1 MDGIASVGP
10 FSRTARRI
18 GPIVAFLCLALIVDG
33 SARAR
38 RVVAGA
44 GDPVTAGIAAYFPDT
59 APNRA
64 ALTSRPGLGV
74 VVMNTLQAAGSQTA
88 VAEYKGAGKRV
99 FGYMA
104 AGYAPSGAN
113 GIAAKSLA
121 QLQATAGTI
130 LAAYPTID
138 GLFLDEVLN
147 NDAAGCAAP
156 SAFYVSFYQWF
167 KSAYAAKS
175 LILNPGTALCAS
187 FAGSADMYLVFE
199 NRLGF
204 YRSAFVPYFAQTDFD
219 WMRALPNSQVWSIV
233 YGVPLADMPALIN
246 ELADY
251 AGVVTVLSDNADHP
265 YSNLPPE
272 AELNVMNARATGT
285 SVVVTTTT
293 TTVALGASTTTTT
306 APPVA
311 GAGGATG
318 GSTGAVP
325 VVPPGET
332 IAVATTTSATSTT
345 SITSTAVP
353 TTTGPASTV
362 LSPSTLVPPTTKLPA
377 MSTTPTTAP
386 AGSAGPALAP
396 TPVVVARS
404 ARVVSPGRSVA
415 RYTTKLIKRTR
426 CRTVFSARTARRYRS
441 CRKVTLRVRVLLPV
455 KRSS

>member
-18 GPIVAFLCLALIVDG
+18 GPIVALLCLALIVDG
-33 SARAR
+33 SARVR

-251 AGVVTVLSDNADHP
+251 AGVVTVLSDNAEHP

-272 AELNVMNARATGT
+272 AELNVMHARATGT

-332 IAVATTTSATSTT
+332 I
-345 SITSTAVP
+345 P
-353 TTTGPASTV
+353 TTTVPASTA
-362 LSPSTLVPPTTKLPA
+362 LSPSTSVPPTTKLPA

>member
-18 GPIVAFLCLALIVDG
+18 GPIVALLCVALIVEAG
-33 SARAR
+33 ALAR
-38 RVVAGA
+38 RGLAGA

-74 VVMNTLQAAGSQTA
+74 VVMNSLQAAGSQTA

-265 YSNLPPE
+265 YSNLPPD
-272 AELNVMNARATGT
+272 
-285 SVVVTTTT
+285 
-293 TTVALGASTTTTT
+293 AL
-306 APPVA
+306 P
-311 GAGGATG
+311 GAG
-318 GSTGAVP
+318 
-325 VVPPGET
+325 
-332 IAVATTTSATSTT
+332 
-345 SITSTAVP
+345 
-353 TTTGPASTV
+353 
-362 LSPSTLVPPTTKLPA
+362 
-377 MSTTPTTAP
+377 
-386 AGSAGPALAP
+386 
-396 TPVVVARS
+396 
-404 ARVVSPGRSVA
+404 
-415 RYTTKLIKRTR
+415 Y
-426 CRTVFSARTARRYRS
+426 
-441 CRKVTLRVRVLLPV
+441 RVRVGASNPAHCIAT
-455 KRSS
+455 

>member
-18 GPIVAFLCLALIVDG
+18 GPIVALLCLALIVDG
-33 SARAR
+33 SARVR

-251 AGVVTVLSDNADHP
+251 AGVVTVLSDNAEHP
-265 YSNLPPE
+265 SRRQRERY
-272 AELNVMNARATGT
+272 AAHG
-285 SVVVTTTT
+285 
-293 TTVALGASTTTTT
+293 
-306 APPVA
+306 
-311 GAGGATG
+311 
-318 GSTGAVP
+318 
-325 VVPPGET
+325 
-332 IAVATTTSATSTT
+332 
-345 SITSTAVP
+345 
-353 TTTGPASTV
+353 
-362 LSPSTLVPPTTKLPA
+362 
-377 MSTTPTTAP
+377 
-386 AGSAGPALAP
+386 AGPAAP
-396 TPVVVARS
+396 IRRERDAQVIDLQQRFGPIRGAHWKPSSIERATRRSSSARS
-404 ARVVSPGRSVA
+404 WTPAGRA
-415 RYTTKLIKRTR
+415 PDGI
-426 CRTVFSARTARRYRS
+426 ARRK
-441 CRKVTLRVRVLLPV
+441 CT
-455 KRSS
+455 KRSRDTASSRSSSASGSAWSSTRRSRNG

>member
-1 MDGIASVGP
+1 MHGIASVGP

-18 GPIVAFLCLALIVDG
+18 GPIVALLCLALIVDG

-38 RVVAGA
+38 QGVAGA

-59 APNRA
+59 ALNRA

-88 VAEYKGAGKRV
+88 VADYKGAGKRV

-113 GIAAKSLA
+113 GIAPRSLA
-121 QLQATAGTI
+121 QLQATAGAI
-130 LAAYPTID
+130 LATYPTID

-147 NDAAGCAAP
+147 NDAAGCGAP

-265 YSNLPPE
+265 YSNLPPD

-285 SVVVTTTT
+285 SVVVPTTTTTT

-306 APPVA
+306 ALPVVGPGGGT
-311 GAGGATG
+311 GAG
-318 GSTGAVP
+318 TGAAA
-325 VVPPGET
+325 VVPPSDT
-332 IAVATTTSATSTT
+332 ATATTTSLAT
-345 SITSTAVP
+345 TAVP
-353 TTTGPASTV
+353 TTTAPPSIAPATSTPV
-362 LSPSTLVPPTTKLPA
+362 PSTTKLSALPT
-377 MSTTPTTAP
+377 SPTTAP

-404 ARVVSPGRSVA
+404 ARVASPVRSVA
-415 RYTTKLIKRTR
+415 RFTTKLIKRTR
-426 CRTVFSARTARRYRS
+426 CRTVVSARTARRYRT
-441 CRKVTLRVRVLLPV
+441 CRKVTVRVRVLLPV